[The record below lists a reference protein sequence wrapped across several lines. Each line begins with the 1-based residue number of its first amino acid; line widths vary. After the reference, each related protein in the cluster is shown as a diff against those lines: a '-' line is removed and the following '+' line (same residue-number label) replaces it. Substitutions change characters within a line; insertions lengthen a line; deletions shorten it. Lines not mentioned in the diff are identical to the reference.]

1 MNIGLIIR
9 LIIVFGVIALLLS
22 AYYKGRNDESA
33 RITNQLKED
42 RIVLLKDGK
51 VIDEQVLNS
60 DDNGICTILGG
71 C

>member
-9 LIIVFGVIALLLS
+9 LIIVFGIIALLAS
-22 AYYKGRNDESA
+22 AYYKGRNDENA

-42 RIVLLKDGK
+42 RIVILKDGK

-60 DDNGICTILGG
+60 DDNDICAILGG